1 MKIAYVDLDGTL
13 YRTSELKL
21 LIVKEISSGIA
32 EALSAGL
39 DEIYEDVSGCFKNRH
54 NISVF
59 DFARQMAKKYKVS
72 EEKIIDR
79 LENILKN
86 SSNLLYN
93 DSIDF
98 LEKLK
103 ESGYETYILT
113 FSRGYDNDYQML
125 KLTGSGISK
134 LVDGVFICSKDKG
147 ELNLDYKNGIFVD
160 DNPKQLA
167 SLFNAGVSED
177 RLFRIKRKNEKYS
190 SVEITEFLPK
200 EYDTLEN
207 MEI

>member
-21 LIVKEISSGIA
+21 LIVKEISLGIA
-32 EALSAGL
+32 EALSADF

-59 DFARQMAKKYKVS
+59 DFARQMAKKYDVN
-72 EEKIIDR
+72 EEKIVES
-79 LENILKN
+79 LKNILKN

-98 LEKLK
+98 LKKLK
-103 ESGYETYILT
+103 EIGYETYILT

-125 KLTGSGISK
+125 KLIGSGISK

-167 SLFNAGVSED
+167 SLFHAGVSED

-190 SVEITEFLPK
+190 SVEITEFSPK